1 MGRRFLLILLLLAAL
16 AGSAAAG
23 NGPSDPKQRHNPT
36 DQARAAAVRIRHDDL
51 GAGDWRVEPTT
62 SGNEQL
68 GGCRNPKMS
77 DLVQTGLAKDPN
89 FSRNGSYVGSEGE
102 VWATLGDATKSWNRS
117 VHFPL
122 GTCLLRELKH
132 SFAKSPGLT
141 LTVLS
146 SGPVPL
152 PKLAPRTFSYRL
164 SFRVKGPGGSVA
176 GRMTIYAFAH
186 GRVDGSLLVVSL
198 GKPLQPIPLSFER
211 RLAGLLAHRVSG

>member
-1 MGRRFLLILLLLAAL
+1 MGRRLPLVVVLLAAL

-23 NGPSDPKQRHNPT
+23 NGPSDPKQRHNPA
-36 DQARAAAVRIRHDDL
+36 DQARAGAVRIRHDDL
-51 GAGDWRVEPTT
+51 GAGDWRVEPPT

-68 GGCRNPKMS
+68 GGCRNPNMS
-77 DLVQTGLAKDPN
+77 DLVQTGLVKDPN

-102 VWATLGDATKSWNRS
+102 VWASLGDATKSWNRS
-117 VHFPL
+117 VRFPL
-122 GTCLLRELKH
+122 GTCLVRELRRT
-132 SFAKSPGLT
+132 FAKTPRLT

-146 SGPVPL
+146 NGPVQL

-164 SFRVKGPGGSVA
+164 SFRIKGPGATVT

-211 RLAGLLAHRVSG
+211 RLAGLLAHRVNG